1 MKLTQMLKYVNVLL
15 LDTKNSKKGKR
26 KMMKKNT
33 RNLKYL
39 LCMLASIALVGCS
52 NAGEDLDIGTES
64 ISTSTESHDVENV
77 DETAETAENA
87 KAGDASADGSTT
99 DASAAATE
107 TSTAGSFSGDLA
119 SYGLDTAKLAKEGI
133 KVEKEIAPYG
143 VVLSAEKEYACPFC
157 GTVLESHISEAFQL
171 DSKYSEHALKINEE
185 LRGKMSEGLKY
196 EGIIGGQSQE
206 DAYDGIAPS
215 LPADDSEC
223 DYHKEEVEGNPGA
236 GSTFCDEVHI
246 IDNRY
251 LLIDTSYY
259 YYTGGVHGMSSA
271 DQIIYDLSTGES
283 LKAQNFT
290 KCTEEEL
297 KALVAEK
304 VKEEYAK
311 RPDDFFAKSADE
323 AYKDAYEIVSF
334 DSSNIFFYDDKV
346 TYRFNPYDIGP
357 YGATFVDI
365 DFSYKDFSGT
375 DALTRIK

>member
-1 MKLTQMLKYVNVLL
+1 MLKYVNVLL

-33 RNLKYL
+33 RNHKYL

-52 NAGEDLDIGTES
+52 NAGENLDIGTES
-64 ISTSTESHDVENV
+64 ISTSTGSHDVENV

-119 SYGLDTAKLAKEGI
+119 SYGLDTAKLAKEGV
-133 KVEKEIAPYG
+133 KVEKEVAPYG

-157 GTVLESHISEAFQL
+157 GTVLETQVCETFQL
-171 DSKYSEHALKINEE
+171 DPKYSEHALKINEE
-185 LRGKMSEGLKY
+185 LRGKMSEDLKY
-196 EGIIGGQSQE
+196 EGISGGQSEE

-223 DYHKEEVEGNPGA
+223 DYHKEEVSGNPGSE
-236 GSTFCDEVHI
+236 STFVDKVNI

-251 LLIDTSYY
+251 LLIDHSNNYY
-259 YYTGGVHGMSSA
+259 SGGAHGMSSA

-323 AYKDAYEIVSF
+323 AYKDAYDIISF

-375 DALTRIK
+375 DTLTRIK